1 MSITFRLL
9 LAVVLALGTMVT
21 VSVAQSAEPNKVDID
36 VTSDALRGN
45 AMRDPATRPVT
56 VYLPDGY
63 AASTERYPVVYV
75 LPGLLMFRME
85 GSIAALVNLRRP
97 TLAPEFAAGF
107 GNFAF
112 DMEGTARRLMR
123 TGAIPKA
130 ILVEV
135 SGMTG
140 YGGSWYD
147 CSPSFGD
154 HRTFV
159 ARDVVAGVDKRF
171 RTIRNRDGRAL
182 LGFSMGGYGALAL
195 AIEYPAVFGALGMLS
210 PAINDAD
217 LPPPPAEPALVS
229 IYRILPNRTPISGL
243 PVNKLMSPEQTAA
256 TQGTVP
262 ASPKSDGRFFAAA
275 VWTGNQRVSYNPKA
289 PFLAD
294 SLLTDDSNPKSALN
308 QAVWRQWSATDTASR
323 VAAGATNLNRTPV
336 FLGRGNN
343 NKIPFHREI
352 LDHPAL
358 ITAFNTYGVRYTD
371 FQVNGDHYTS
381 LAPPAAEGPV
391 GTFEVGLRF
400 VLSRLGAQKDRPIA
414 YNAAL
419 RDEHKSCAAQF
430 PRKN

>member
-1 MSITFRLL
+1 MSKTFRLL
-9 LAVVLALGTMVT
+9 LAAVLALGPM
-21 VSVAQSAEPNKVDID
+21 VSVSMAQSMGLKKVEFH
-36 VTSDALRGN
+36 VASDALRGN
-45 AMRDPATRPVT
+45 AMKDPAKRPVT

-63 AASTERYPVVYV
+63 AKTTERYPVVYV

-85 GSIAALVNLRRP
+85 ESIAGLVRHRRP
-97 TLAPEFAAGF
+97 TLAPQFAAQF

-112 DMEGTARRLMR
+112 DMDGIAQRLMSS
-123 TGAIPKA
+123 GAVPKA

-159 ARDVVAGVDKRF
+159 ARDVVAAVDKRF
-171 RTIRNRDGRAL
+171 RTIRRRDGRAL

-195 AIEYPAVFGALGMLS
+195 AIEYPDVFGALGLLS
-210 PAINDAD
+210 PAINDVD
-217 LPPPPAEPALVS
+217 LPPPPAEPALAS
-229 IYRILPNRTPISGL
+229 IYRILPNPTPISGL
-243 PVNKLMSPEQTAA
+243 PVDKPMSAEQTAA

-275 VWTGNQRVSYNPKA
+275 VWTGNQRVTFDPTA
-289 PFLAD
+289 PYLAD
-294 SLLTDDSNPKSALN
+294 SILTDNANSKSPLN

-323 VAAGATNLNRTPV
+323 VAAGASNLSRTPV

-358 ITAFNTYGVRYTD
+358 IAAFNTYGVRFTD

-381 LAPPAAEGPV
+381 LAPPATEAPV
-391 GTFEVGLRF
+391 GTFEEGLKF
-400 VLSRLGAQKDRPIA
+400 VLKQLGAQKDRPLS

-419 RDEHKSCAAQF
+419 KYEHQSCAAQF
-430 PRKN
+430 PR

>member
-1 MSITFRLL
+1 MSKTFRLL
-9 LAVVLALGTMVT
+9 LAAALALGSMVI
-21 VSVAQSAEPNKVDID
+21 VSMAHSTGLNKVDFD
-36 VTSDALRGN
+36 VASNALRGN
-45 AMRDPATRPVT
+45 AMKDPAKRPVT

-63 AASTERYPVVYV
+63 SKSTARYPVVYI

-85 GSIAALVNLRRP
+85 ESVAALVDHRRP
-97 TLAPEFAAGF
+97 TLAPQFAAAF

-112 DMEGTARRLMR
+112 DMDGIAQRLMS

-140 YGGSWYD
+140 YGGSWYE

-159 ARDVVAGVDKRF
+159 ARDVVAAVDKRF

-195 AIEYPAVFGALGMLS
+195 AIEYPAVFGALGLLS
-210 PAINDAD
+210 PAINDVD
-217 LPPPPAEPALVS
+217 LPPPPAAPALVS

-243 PVNKLMSPEQTAA
+243 PVDKPMSPEQTAA

-275 VWTGNQRVSYNPKA
+275 VWTGNQRVSFDPKA
-289 PFLAD
+289 PFLAH
-294 SLLTDDSNPKSALN
+294 SLLTDDSNPKSPLN

-323 VAAGATNLNRTPV
+323 VAAGATNLHRTPV

-343 NKIPFHREI
+343 NKVPFHREI

-358 ITAFNTYGVRYTD
+358 ITAFNTYGVQFAD

-400 VLSRLGAQKDRPIA
+400 VLSRLGTQKERPVT

-419 RDEHKSCAAQF
+419 KHEHQSCAAKF
-430 PRKN
+430 PR

>member
-1 MSITFRLL
+1 MSNAIRLL
-9 LAVVLALGTMVT
+9 LALVFAQGATLAVPAADAAGLK
-21 VSVAQSAEPNKVDID
+21 KVDFD
-36 VTSDALRGN
+36 VNSNALRGN
-45 AMRDPATRPVT
+45 AMKDPAKRPVT
-56 VYLPDGY
+56 VYLPEGY
-63 AASTERYPVVYV
+63 ATSKARYPVVYV

-85 GSIAALVNLRRP
+85 ESIAALVAHRRP
-97 TLAPEFAAGF
+97 TLAPEFAAVF

-112 DMEGTARRLMR
+112 DMDGIADRLMSA
-123 TGAIPKA
+123 GAIPKA

-135 SGMTG
+135 SGMTS

-159 ARDVVAGVDKRF
+159 ARDVVAAVDKRF

-195 AIEYPAVFGALGMLS
+195 AIQYPEVFGALGLLS
-210 PAINDAD
+210 PAINDVD

-243 PVNKLMSPEQTAA
+243 PVDKLMSPDQTAA

-275 VWTGNQRVSYNPKA
+275 VWTGNQRGTFDPTA
-289 PFLAD
+289 PFLAG
-294 SLLTDDSNPKSALN
+294 SVLADDSNPKSALN
-308 QAVWRQWSATDTASR
+308 QAVWRQWSASDTGSR
-323 VAAGATNLNRTPV
+323 VAAGAANLSRTPV

-343 NKIPFHREI
+343 NKIPLHREI
-352 LDHPAL
+352 LDHGAL
-358 ITAFNTYGVRYTD
+358 IAAFNTHGVRFTD

-391 GTFEVGLRF
+391 GTFEEGLKF
-400 VLSRLGAQKDRPIA
+400 VLTRLGKQKDRPMT

-419 RDEHKSCAAQF
+419 RTEHKACADQF
-430 PRKN
+430 PR